1 MEAKSVAK
9 VVRISSQKAGLVAR
23 LLKYKSVEEAIS
35 ILQLTPLK
43 SGDLFLKVLNSAIAN
58 AVENHGMLA
67 ENLVVKTATATEG
80 PTMKRYKARA
90 KGRADQISKRTSH
103 LTIIV
108 SDDEKFRKEAK

>member
-23 LLKYKSVEEAIS
+23 LLKYKSIEEGIA
-35 ILQLTPLK
+35 ILQHSTAKAAP
-43 SGDLFLKVLNSAIAN
+43 LFLKVLNSAIAN

-67 ENLVVKTATATEG
+67 ENLVIKAATATEG

-90 KGRADQISKRTSH
+90 KGRADSISKRTSH

-108 SDDEKFRKEAK
+108 TDDAKFRKEA